1 MASDDRFREHNWSN
15 RPIRDLGLKIEGT
28 PLEPVVAEF
37 QREVEGLGLKVRPRL
52 YLSTEW
58 GVVTGTI
65 AIAIPFYLAED
76 PLKDLH
82 AKKGLMLEGNGK
94 QDVLRYLRHELGHV
108 LNYAYK
114 LYDDGEWVRLFGP
127 ITQPYLEDYRPSPF
141 SRRYVRHLPGW
152 YAQKHPDE
160 DWAETF
166 AVWMLPGHD
175 WRDEYSDQPQAL
187 AKLEYCERVMGELRT
202 REPLVVEAT
211 TEEDVGELG
220 FSLEEYYGHMSQPE
234 GEFPHGLDGALRSI
248 FEELAPE
255 PGRDALPASK
265 LVRSL
270 ERELMAYVY
279 RWTGHFPE
287 RTRALVRHL
296 AQRSDD
302 LGLVLD
308 PAREREATLALT
320 TFVAALGMNHVHQ
333 GSYLP

>member
-1 MASDDRFREHNWSN
+1 M
-15 RPIRDLGLKIEGT
+15 T
-28 PLEPVVAEF
+28 P
-37 QREVEGLGLKVRPRL
+37 
-52 YLSTEW
+52 
-58 GVVTGTI
+58 
-65 AIAIPFYLAED
+65 
-76 PLKDLH
+76 
-82 AKKGLMLEGNGK
+82 
-94 QDVLRYLRHELGHV
+94 
-108 LNYAYK
+108 K
-114 LYDDGEWVRLFGP
+114 L
-127 ITQPYLEDYRPSPF
+127 
-141 SRRYVRHLPGW
+141 
-152 YAQKHPDE
+152 
-160 DWAETF
+160 
-166 AVWMLPGHD
+166 D

-211 TEEDVGELG
+211 TEEDVAELG
-220 FSLEEYYGHMSQPE
+220 YSLEEYYGHMAQPE

-255 PGRDALPASK
+255 AGREGQSASK

-296 AQRSDD
+296 ADRADV
-302 LGLVLD
+302 LGLTVD
-308 PAREREATLALT
+308 PSREREATLALT

>member
-1 MASDDRFREHNWSN
+1 MPSELFREHNWSS

-28 PLEPVVAEF
+28 RLEPVVDEF
-37 QREVEGLGLKVRPRL
+37 QRELEALGLRVAPRL

-65 AIAIPFYLAED
+65 AIAIPFYLAEE
-76 PLKDLH
+76 PLADLH
-82 AKKGLMLEGNGK
+82 AQKGQMLEGEGRREL
-94 QDVLRYLRHELGHV
+94 LRYLRHEFGHV
-108 LNYAYK
+108 VNYAYK

-166 AVWMLPGHD
+166 AVWMTPGLD
-175 WRDEYSDQPQAL
+175 WRADYCDQPQAL
-187 AKLEYCERVMGELRT
+187 AKLEYCDRTMTELRE
-202 REPLVVEAT
+202 RDPLVVEAT
-211 TEEDVGELG
+211 ADEDVGELG
-220 FSLEEYYGHMSQPE
+220 YSVEEYYGHMAQPE

-248 FEELAPE
+248 FEELATDADH
-255 PGRDALPASK
+255 PGRPASA
-265 LVRSL
+265 LIHSL
-270 ERELMAYVY
+270 ERELMAYVF

-296 AQRSDD
+296 AARADE
-302 LGLVLD
+302 LGLVFE
-308 PAREREATLALT
+308 PTREHQASLALT
-320 TFVAALGMNHVHQ
+320 TFIAALAMNHVHQ